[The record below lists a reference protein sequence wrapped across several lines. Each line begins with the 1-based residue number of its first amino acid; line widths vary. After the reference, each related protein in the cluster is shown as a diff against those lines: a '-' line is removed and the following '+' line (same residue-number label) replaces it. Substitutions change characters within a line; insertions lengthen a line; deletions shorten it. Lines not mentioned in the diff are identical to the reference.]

1 MKVTKKEIIIRLI
14 RQVYDYSDEIIHL
27 RGKIK
32 ELENDLKEYK
42 ENDKEQTITTAKNKQ
57 NNGLLMEKR

>member
-27 RGKIK
+27 KDKIK
-32 ELENDLKEYK
+32 QLEIDLENEKL
-42 ENDKEQTITTAKNKQ
+42 IGNKIKK
-57 NNGLLMEKR
+57 G